1 MSQILPKVFLLT
13 HRNASGTRHGSR
25 SENQRKHD
33 VPRWAKSSYGQPQS
47 MWPWWVIWVN
57 WISEQDWNKC
67 GENAPLASPSPA
79 QATGSISTRHCA
91 VFTNTPHRVLSKM
104 CAVDFWPIKIDVFMG
119 NVGKIM
125 IQWRFFKGREDL
137 GTSSSSGPSLLA
149 LSAAQ
154 PAPRLHCPGPVWV
167 GCRWTKGGPRPI
179 FKTWNFGDQT
189 SKDAKLSKSFFSDVI
204 LIILTPCT
212 KWFPDV
218 DYTLR
223 FESMGCLI
231 STANPVCMV
240 QRNCLSYDLEQ
251 MCKDSKWSK

>member
-1 MSQILPKVFLLT
+1 MRPEHDMAADRKIKENTTCQGEPKAAMANRNPCGPDEWSEWTEFQNRIETNVEKTRLLPLPLLHRLPGASAPAIVRYSPILHTGFCPK
-13 HRNASGTRHGSR
+13 
-25 SENQRKHD
+25 
-33 VPRWAKSSYGQPQS
+33 
-47 MWPWWVIWVN
+47 
-57 WISEQDWNKC
+57 
-67 GENAPLASPSPA
+67 
-79 QATGSISTRHCA
+79 
-91 VFTNTPHRVLSKM
+91 KM

-137 GTSSSSGPSLLA
+137 GTSSSGPSLLA

-167 GCRWTKGGPRPI
+167 GPRTKGGPRPI

-189 SKDAKLSKSFFSDVI
+189 SKDAKSSKSFFSDVI

-240 QRNCLSYDLEQ
+240 QRNCLPYNLEQ